1 MCAFAGILFTLKN
14 ASVSYDAGIGLEL
27 NVVAIVLFGGV
38 SIFGG
43 RGTVLGV
50 ALSVI
55 IFGTLLQVLTQM
67 QVQPEVQNIVIGGLL
82 LVSVVLPNGGDAV
95 RRLRARLRTG
105 PGLSPAPRLAR
116 SVSSRIRMKPEEKK
130 Q

>member
-1 MCAFAGILFTLKN
+1 
-14 ASVSYDAGIGLEL
+14 
-27 NVVAIVLFGGV
+27 VAIVLFGGV

-43 RGTVLGV
+43 RGTVFGV

-67 QVQPEVQNIVIGGLL
+67 QVQPEVQNIIIGGLL
-82 LVSVVLPNGGDAV
+82 LVSVVLPNGGEAV

-116 SVSSRIRMKPEEKK
+116 SISSSDSSMKPEEKK